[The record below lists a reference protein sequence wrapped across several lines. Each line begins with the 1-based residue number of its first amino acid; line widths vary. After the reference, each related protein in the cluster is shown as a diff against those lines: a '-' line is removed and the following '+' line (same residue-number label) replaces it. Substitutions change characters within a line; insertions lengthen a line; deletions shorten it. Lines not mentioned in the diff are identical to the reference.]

1 MDSSVLNRF
10 IFCIGRHCRCLLL
23 LSLLF
28 HRSIHPFTLSSAIWI
43 GTNARIISNS
53 HHFDLPKFRSVLM
66 DYQKLIFFRT
76 RTNNEIRKHSA
87 CNFRNN
93 KNNLWK
99 RGCLKLNTV
108 RTLTLLLF
116 SVPKL
121 MCIPTLYWSFILKIY
136 QDRAELQEVK
146 VMGISNNL
154 ASLSQFKMARYYS
167 VKRSISNSKQTS
179 LYKKVFRITSDW
191 QTC

>member
-1 MDSSVLNRF
+1 MDSSGLNRI
-10 IFCIGRHCRCLLL
+10 IFSIGRHCRCLLL

-108 RTLTLLLF
+108 KTLTLLLF

-146 VMGISNNL
+146 VMEFLIIW
-154 ASLSQFKMARYYS
+154 R
-167 VKRSISNSKQTS
+167 VCPNSKWRDTTASKGQSATAS
-179 LYKKVFRITSDW
+179 KHLYTKKSSE
-191 QTC
+191 